1 MLLKGLLSR
10 PPMTLALPCSM
21 VMSMPS
27 SYLTSRQ
34 CCLTH
39 FLLLSSLLLDI
50 STQSSGLTLP
60 SLLHESM
67 PQGQAQAFISSQPC
81 SLGISSLNIICI
93 LKTSKYKSPV
103 PTFRKAPDFQQ
114 EEIWMCRHLL
124 ISPRGYL
131 VSLLDRHLKLNHN
144 QLKHN
149 FLFSVP
155 LTSPACFSL
164 ILSNSSKFFILNSCP
179 TPTSG
184 QLALPP
190 VAVVQSL
197 SRV

>member
-1 MLLKGLLSR
+1 
-10 PPMTLALPCSM
+10 
-21 VMSMPS
+21 
-27 SYLTSRQ
+27 
-34 CCLTH
+34 
-39 FLLLSSLLLDI
+39 
-50 STQSSGLTLP
+50 
-60 SLLHESM
+60 
-67 PQGQAQAFISSQPC
+67 
-81 SLGISSLNIICI
+81 
-93 LKTSKYKSPV
+93 
-103 PTFRKAPDFQQ
+103 
-114 EEIWMCRHLL
+114 MCRHLL

-197 SRV
+197 SRVWLFATHGLQPNKLPCPSPSPIADSNSFPLSQWCHPTISSSVIPLSSCLQSFPASESIPMSRLFASGGQSIGATSRIPWKSIHCLQLHHPCQRYSFFIM